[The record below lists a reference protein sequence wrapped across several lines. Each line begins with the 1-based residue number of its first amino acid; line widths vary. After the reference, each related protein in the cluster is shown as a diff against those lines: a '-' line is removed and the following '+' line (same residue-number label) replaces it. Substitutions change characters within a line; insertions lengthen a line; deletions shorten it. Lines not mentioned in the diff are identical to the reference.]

1 MFYAQM
7 FYIKLYKMVKHYYGK
22 QDLQVMIKLLD
33 MALIGKE
40 GMDAVRLLQDVKK
53 DLDLIQS
60 ARAQQQVQERTL
72 QIQT

>member
-1 MFYAQM
+1 MYLLHLQ
-7 FYIKLYKMVKHYYGK
+7 MVKHYYGK
-22 QDLQVMIKLLD
+22 QELQAMTKLLD
-33 MALIGKE
+33 MGLIGKE
-40 GMDAVRLLQDVKK
+40 EMDAVRLLQDVKK

>member
-1 MFYAQM
+1 
-7 FYIKLYKMVKHYYGK
+7 MVKHYYGK
-22 QDLQVMIKLLD
+22 QELQVMIKLLD

-40 GMDAVRLLQDVKK
+40 EMDVVRLLQDVRK

-60 ARAQQQVQERTL
+60 ARAQQQVQGKML